1 MPCGTTWGAWYRP
14 TDARSLEGCSGRPVV
29 RSSVGSPVEAVG
41 LGVADGDSEKLLDD
55 LGIITVREGV
65 GPVWLADGVS
75 EGEDGPGF

>member
-1 MPCGTTWGAWYRP
+1 
-14 TDARSLEGCSGRPVV
+14 
-29 RSSVGSPVEAVG
+29 VGSPVEAVG

-65 GPVWLADGVS
+65 GPVRLADGVS